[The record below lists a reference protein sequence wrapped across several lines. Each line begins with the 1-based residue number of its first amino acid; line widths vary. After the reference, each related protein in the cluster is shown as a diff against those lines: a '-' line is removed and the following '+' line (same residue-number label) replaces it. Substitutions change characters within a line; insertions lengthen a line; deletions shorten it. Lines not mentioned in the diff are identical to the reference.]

1 MAGRG
6 TSPGAV
12 AEEDVVAL
20 LTRRH
25 DEIRELFDAVEN
37 AAAGDDSGGGCR
49 AAFRRLVRLLTAHET
64 AEEEIVHPYAR
75 GAVEGGEEIVAARL
89 AEERRTGRALLRLES
104 VDCAGPGRAA
114 FLREFAALR
123 EEAEAH
129 ARAEERYEF
138 LPLAAGSDPEW
149 RRAMARAVLAAES
162 VAPARPY
169 PAAVPGGED
178 SAEGPFAAVVDRAR
192 DALRREER

>member
-6 TSPGAV
+6 TSPGAA

-20 LTRRH
+20 LVRRH
-25 DEIRELFDAVEN
+25 EEIRERFDAVE
-37 AAAGDDSGGGCR
+37 AAGDEGRR
-49 AAFRRLVRLLTAHET
+49 AAFRRLVRLVTVHET
-64 AEEEIVHPYAR
+64 AEEEVVHPYAR

-89 AEERRTGRALLRLES
+89 EEERRTSKALLRLES
-104 VDCAGPGRAA
+104 MDCAGPGRAA

-138 LPLAAGSDPEW
+138 PPLEAGSDPEW
-149 RRAMARAVLAAES
+149 RRAMARAVRAAES
-162 VAPARPY
+162 VAPTRPY
-169 PAAVPGGED
+169 PAAVPDGADAG
-178 SAEGPFAAVVDRAR
+178 AGPFAAVVDRAR
-192 DALRREER
+192 NARHGEEGR

>member
-6 TSPGAV
+6 TSPGAA

-20 LTRRH
+20 LMRRH
-25 DEIRELFDAVEN
+25 EEIRERFDAVE
-37 AAAGDDSGGGCR
+37 AAAGDDGRR
-49 AAFRRLVRLLTAHET
+49 AAFRRLVRLVTAHET
-64 AEEEIVHPYAR
+64 AEEEVVHPYAR

-89 AEERRTGRALLRLES
+89 EEERRTGEALLRLES
-104 VDCAGPGRAA
+104 MDCAGPGRAA

-138 LPLAAGSDPEW
+138 PPLEAGGDPGW
-149 RRAMARAVLAAES
+149 RRAMARAVRAAES
-162 VAPARPY
+162 AAPARPY
-169 PAAVPGGED
+169 PAAVPDGED
-178 SAEGPFAAVVDRAR
+178 TGAGPFAAVVDRAR
-192 DALRREER
+192 DARHGEGL